1 MSDCLKGHKC
11 QVNGTKIKQVIIYFK
26 ATYFSALKCRR
37 YNRVVLL
44 LFQQLGSELTALAD
58 GRGPGALRARE
69 AINSTPTANTNH
81 HHHVLLQHR
90 RASSKLLAKQSCV
103 GFSFLSTT
111 PESRLQPFSFHLA
124 VFRWADDGLT
134 TDGTDQRRERS
145 GLTASRVAF
154 HASRNRC
161 GRPSPD
167 SLACRRRP

>member
-1 MSDCLKGHKC
+1 MNTAGLRSNVRLDLKDQEGCKRPCFKSADGYVNIEVNYVELIYLSDCLKGHKC

-81 HHHVLLQHR
+81 HHRELLQ
-90 RASSKLLAKQSCV
+90 
-103 GFSFLSTT
+103 
-111 PESRLQPFSFHLA
+111 
-124 VFRWADDGLT
+124 
-134 TDGTDQRRERS
+134 
-145 GLTASRVAF
+145 
-154 HASRNRC
+154 
-161 GRPSPD
+161 
-167 SLACRRRP
+167 